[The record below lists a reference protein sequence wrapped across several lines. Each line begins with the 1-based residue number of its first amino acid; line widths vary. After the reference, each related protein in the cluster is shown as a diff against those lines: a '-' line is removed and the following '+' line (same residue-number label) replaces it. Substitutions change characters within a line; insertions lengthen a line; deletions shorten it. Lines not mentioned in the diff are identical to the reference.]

1 MSDDAEKVVG
11 ILQRVIIQVRGL
23 AERSSFTIRLAEVTW
38 RFLDEKGAN
47 AIEVVAALWNVCAD
61 RAWFLL
67 DAEGVSAET
76 LRGKFPSTIVSISLS
91 RYQKE

>member
-1 MSDDAEKVVG
+1 MSDDIEKVVEK
-11 ILQRVIIQVRGL
+11 LQQVIGQVRGL

-47 AIEVVAALWNVCAD
+47 AMEVVATLWNVCSD
-61 RAWFLL
+61 RAWSLL

-76 LRGKFPSTIVSISLS
+76 LSGQFPSPIAPISPS
-91 RYQKE
+91 RYQME